1 MIEALGWIAIVLVY
15 LVVHFFSKG
24 QVKIGNTLQIVSA
37 LAWGIVAF
45 YTALWSLLFLNFILA
60 GRSAYML
67 WKNKDD

>member
-24 QVKIGNTLQIVSA
+24 QVKIGNTLQILAA

-45 YTALWSLLFLNFILA
+45 HTALWSLFFLNFLLA

-67 WKNKDD
+67 WKDRNA